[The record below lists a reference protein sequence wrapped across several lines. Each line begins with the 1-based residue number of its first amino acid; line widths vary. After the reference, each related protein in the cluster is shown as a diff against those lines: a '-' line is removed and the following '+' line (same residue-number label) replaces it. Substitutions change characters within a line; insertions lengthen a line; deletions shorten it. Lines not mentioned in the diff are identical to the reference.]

1 MDLPIGKGRLS
12 TICNCLFPYFAL
24 PIAYFTLPIAYFI
37 LLIAYFALPIAYTLP
52 IAYFALPISILRT
65 AYCLLH
71 TAYCL
76 LTEVVEARRFKTALL
91 QVPYLNIVTK
101 PLMALAVGFLRKM

>member
-37 LLIAYFALPIAYTLP
+37 LP
-52 IAYFALPISILRT
+52 IAYFILLI
-65 AYCLLH
+65 AYLLRGCRSEAVYRRLAH
-71 TAYCL
+71 TP
-76 LTEVVEARRFKTALL
+76 
-91 QVPYLNIVTK
+91 PYLSIVTN

>member
-37 LLIAYFALPIAYTLP
+37 LPIAYFILP
-52 IAYFALPISILRT
+52 IAYFILPIAYFILLI
-65 AYCLLH
+65 AYLLRGCRSEAVYHRLAH
-71 TAYCL
+71 TP
-76 LTEVVEARRFKTALL
+76 
-91 QVPYLNIVTK
+91 PYLSIVTN